1 MPLENQLENQV
12 QIDTPNTPI
21 TEKIVAVRD
30 AWHTKKHPLFQDM
43 AAGSLDLRVIGI
55 YMAQHMKF
63 VEYALP
69 SFGLMIWRAPADVRL
84 AVIENL
90 AEEVGLAAIPRPGHE
105 PHDHMDMIFR
115 FCAAAGL
122 EKDDVL
128 STRRTPAWWARALHY
143 GHVPREE
150 PLGVVL
156 AMQAT
161 QEGQQVALNKEITL
175 PAFAAHYGYQT
186 GDPVID
192 FFAEHAEA
200 DEEHSGRQMALCEKY
215 LEPGDFARALEVCE
229 VACRLRWE
237 SISDIYRAEVLKETP
252 ILPPGIG

>member
-1 MPLENQLENQV
+1 MTV
-12 QIDTPNTPI
+12 QTAMPNTPI
-21 TEKIVAVRD
+21 TEQIIAIRD
-30 AWHTKKHPLFQDM
+30 KWHTKNHPLFQAM
-43 AAGSLDLRVIGI
+43 KAGSLDLRVVGI

-90 AEEVGLAAIPRPGHE
+90 AEEAGLAAIPRPGHE

-122 EKDDVL
+122 GEAEVRA
-128 STRRTPAWWARALHY
+128 TTRTPAWWARALHY
-143 GHVPREE
+143 AHVTREE
-150 PLGVVL
+150 PLGAVL

-186 GDPVID
+186 DDPTIG

-200 DEEHSGRQMALCEKY
+200 DEEHSSRQIALCEKY
-215 LEPGDFARALEVCE
+215 LEPGDYVRALEVCE

-237 SISDIYRAEVLKETP
+237 SISDIWRAEVLGEVP
-252 ILPPGIG
+252 ILPAGVG